1 MREKGLI
8 DMLPKFVL
16 AWITS
21 TMESSL
27 SIQSGGHVVFVKHPK
42 RGWEIP
48 GGHLNA
54 DETPEEALHREV
66 REETGLEIKILAWN
80 KEYYPDG
87 WVAHAETKSKPNS
100 DIWNVADSNVEQ
112 VAWWSRVPPTV
123 TWTEQEFIDLDDWT
137 CTVRQE

>member
-1 MREKGLI
+1 
-8 DMLPKFVL
+8 MLPKFVL

-27 SIQSGGHVVFVKHPK
+27 TIKSGGHVVFVKHPE

-66 REETGLEIKILAWN
+66 REETGLEIKILTWN
-80 KEYYPDG
+80 KDYYSDG
-87 WVAHAETKSKPNS
+87 WVAHAETKSIPNS
-100 DIWNVADSNVEQ
+100 DTWNVADDNVEQ
-112 VAWWSRVPPTV
+112 VACGVESP
-123 TWTEQEFIDLDDWT
+123 Q
-137 CTVRQE
+137 